1 MIQNY
6 HIMNIKGYKSILSL
20 AACTLL
26 GTSVYAQSWK
36 QEAVNCLNNGEF
48 AKVEQ
53 IIGSL
58 KKKEK
63 KQKHAY
69 RVHYHTSLVR
79 EATIIYAYSEADA
92 VKYFYKEI
100 DRVHHYN
107 ITYVERV
114 SAWD

>member
-63 KQKHAY
+63 KQDILLEFLILLIALKNME
-69 RVHYHTSLVR
+69 
-79 EATIIYAYSEADA
+79 EATEEINIIE
-92 VKYFYKEI
+92 KLP
-100 DRVHHYN
+100 
-107 ITYVERV
+107 
-114 SAWD
+114 